1 MGKLHSN
8 SELSDAEKGQ
18 LQVLPDG
25 TVLRPQLPGE
35 RDKGSWFI
43 MLLSTFF
50 SVVLAS
56 GIYNGLVADDTSAP
70 QISGQ
75 LPMTNE
81 TFYKIAA
88 SGMWI
93 ATSVTFIFV
102 FDMMAQDMRNYPT
115 TMVCLRTTWTK
126 AYGGSLR
133 IHATWLTLFSLSLV
147 VIMTIAFNPSDWWDH
162 AMEAIDGTNEV
173 GRCAF
178 ASFITI
184 LDLLVILQDWE
195 FPAFKTPNHIKMPGL
210 RIANLKCPKC
220 NILLTG
226 KWFNYSLMF
235 FVMLIDIMM
244 LKNNVFY
251 HPGNTGQYYD
261 PHNGNVWTF
270 AQADVMDDI
279 FYTWEMR
286 QGPNANPNADFKIAA
301 RYTNEPFAAKVFALT
316 PCFIVFV
323 VMVILIR
330 RSVRK
335 EGDTDPYEV
344 PGRR

>member
-126 AYGGSLR
+126 AYDGSLR

-195 FPAFKTPNHIKMPGL
+195 FPSFKTPNFIKMPGMK
-210 RIANLKCPKC
+210 IANLKCP
-220 NILLTG
+220 NMNVLLTG

-235 FVMLIDIMM
+235 FVLLIDIMM

-251 HPGNTGQYYD
+251 TPEDTSQYTD
-261 PHNGNVWTF
+261 PDGYVWTVYSPTN
-270 AQADVMDDI
+270 DVI
-279 FYTWEMR
+279 YSWER
-286 QGPNANPNADFKIAA
+286 HTNCTATCYESCCKDFKVAA
-301 RYTNEPFAAKVFALT
+301 RYTN
-316 PCFIVFV
+316 
-323 VMVILIR
+323 
-330 RSVRK
+330 
-335 EGDTDPYEV
+335 
-344 PGRR
+344 